1 MVCCHLS
8 LRQLPRRRARCP
20 WQSGHRRGRL
30 EPPAIGHCAGWYLDA
45 KENEGWPVDRLQPLL
60 AGLQELLPW
69 LKQWHNDLDPVH
81 SERMGDYY
89 AGFVADEA
97 RALGFTADDLR
108 ECKPAITTIKRGRKK
123 KA

>member
-1 MVCCHLS
+1 MRVQGGLAGRIPWAGWNHL
-8 LRQLPRRRARCP
+8 QLATA
-20 WQSGHRRGRL
+20 L
-30 EPPAIGHCAGWYLDA
+30 AGWYLDA
-45 KENEGWPVDRLQPLL
+45 KENEGWPADRLQPLL

-81 SERMGDYY
+81 NERMGDYY

-108 ECKPAITTIKRGRKK
+108 AWKPAVVATKRGRKR
-123 KA
+123 AA